1 MEDIKK
7 GYEECAAEAE
17 AFYSDNQQMI
27 TDLWQKELDA

>member
-7 GYEECAAEAE
+7 GYKECAAEAE